1 MNEQDQLSFL
11 VDTQPSSRVCVFINS
26 ISKPMTQKVIDNS
39 SLITLPFPPTIDP
52 RDLVVPRPDGHVSR
66 PPNTFIIYRRLF
78 FETARDA
85 GYNLPMNVISSMAS
99 KSWEHE
105 SDNVKKEYRRIAKE
119 AFNYYNE
126 IFPKVKAKPK
136 KKRDQWRSV
145 SFDKITRKTR
155 INKPIKSVNNDNSIK
170 LSELEFALNHD
181 LSLLA
186 PQISEMPGNLNDVNS
201 PELNLDLFVDRTD
214 LSDNQNAYPTPV
226 ISITSSN
233 GNSSSGINK
242 EINSELL
249 SAQLGQQII
258 WQFMDN
264 NVNDSNS
271 LFINESQHEFG
282 SSGFSNEIP
291 ETDQF
296 GIFGTQ
302 NTCTLDNFINYN
314 NSNEMNEMS
323 YEQLSFSPNL

>member
-1 MNEQDQLSFL
+1 MSEQDQLSFL
-11 VDTQPSSRVCVFINS
+11 VDTQPASRVCVFINS
-26 ISKPMTQKVIDNS
+26 ISNPITQKVIDNS

-145 SFDKITRKTR
+145 SFDKITRKSR
-155 INKPIKSVNNDNSIK
+155 INKSIKSVNNDNSIK

-201 PELNLDLFVDRTD
+201 PEL
-214 LSDNQNAYPTPV
+214 SDNQNVYPTPD

-242 EINSELL
+242 EINSEFL
-249 SAQLGQQII
+249 SAQNLDLSIQLGQQII

-264 NVNDSNS
+264 NVNDNNS
-271 LFINESQHEFG
+271 LFINENQYGFG

-291 ETDQF
+291 ETNQF
-296 GIFGTQ
+296 GIFDTQ
-302 NTCTLDNFINYN
+302 NTCTLDNFINFN

-323 YEQLSFSPNL
+323 YEQLSFSPNLQY